1 MDLKDKLE
9 KIKTSLKYQ
18 EKLEEIPELEKLMS
32 APDFWDN
39 KDRANDVVQKYQSYK
54 NICEDILNA
63 EMLIDSNDP
72 KAAGVVKDL
81 EVYSFLSVK
90 YDDSNVFFSIHA
102 GQGGVEAMDW
112 AEMLERMYLRY
123 FEQKGYKASLI
134 SKSVGEEAGI
144 KSVQYKV
151 EGPFVYGFLK
161 NEAGTHRLVRQS
173 PFNSDN
179 LRQTSFALVEVLPE
193 IKTPEVSVNEKDL
206 EITTMRSGGA
216 GGQNVNKVETA
227 VRIKHIPTG
236 IVVSSQEERS
246 QPRNREIAM
255 SILLSKLEL
264 LSKEKQ
270 EEKTKQLKGN
280 NTSAS
285 WGSQIR
291 SYVLHPYKQVKDH
304 RTNVTVGDADSVLN
318 GNLQEFIEKN
328 LGQIEQ

>member
-1 MDLKDKLE
+1 MDLKDKLK
-9 KIKTSLKYQ
+9 KIKKSLKYE
-18 EKLEEIPELEKLMS
+18 EKLQEIPDLEKQMS
-32 APDFWDN
+32 APDFWNN
-39 KDRANDVVQKYQSYK
+39 KESANEVVQRYQSYK
-54 NICEDILNA
+54 NTCEDILNA

-72 KAAGVVKDL
+72 SSESAVKKL
-81 EVYSFLSVK
+81 EIYSYLSGR
-90 YDDSNVFFSIHA
+90 YDESNVFFSIHA

-123 FEQKGYKASLI
+123 FEQKNYKLTLI
-134 SKSVGEEAGI
+134 SRSPGEEAGI

-151 EGPFVYGFLK
+151 VGPFVYGFLK

-173 PFNSDN
+173 PFNADN

-193 IKTPEVSVNEKDL
+193 ITKPEVSISEKDL

-227 VRIKHIPTG
+227 VRVKHIPTG

-246 QPRNREIAM
+246 QPRNKEIAM

-270 EEKTKQLKGN
+270 DEKTQELKAG

-285 WGSQIR
+285 WGTQIR

-304 RTNVTVGDADSVLN
+304 RTNVTIGDADSVLD